1 MLNVNYQKII
11 TIHNINNMDNEL
23 NTDDLLKGE
32 IILEMNNIV
41 DQLKYVVEVI
51 KNNGWQNEQWTIN
64 LIDRINKLSVEF

>member
-1 MLNVNYQKII
+1 
-11 TIHNINNMDNEL
+11 MDNEL
-23 NTDDLLKGE
+23 STNDLLKSE

-41 DQLKYVVEVI
+41 DNLKYVVEAI

>member
-1 MLNVNYQKII
+1 
-11 TIHNINNMDNEL
+11 MDNEL
-23 NTDDLLKGE
+23 DYDDLLKGE

-51 KNNGWQNEQWTIN
+51 KNNGWQNEQWALN